1 MKLNLEILEKI
12 KDLDLQ
18 SIKMSEEADGGI
30 SVVFTDAEEKNKLSE
45 IAKEVYGIENSEE
58 ALKNLFDELIERF
71 YTGSEDEVP
80 EHAKTEK
87 MKNGESVE

>member
-1 MKLNLEILEKI
+1 MVLEKI

-18 SIKMSEEADGGI
+18 SIKISEEADGGI

-45 IAKEVYGIENSEE
+45 IAKEVYGIENSDE

-71 YTGSEDEVP
+71 CTGSEDEVP

-87 MKNGESVE
+87 MKNGESIE

>member
-58 ALKNLFDELIERF
+58 ALKNLFDELIEII
-71 YTGSEDEVP
+71 YTDSEVKDDGQ
-80 EHAKTEK
+80 
-87 MKNGESVE
+87 NI